1 MITAVQTE
9 NIELELSAVIVSV
22 NGFDTPEVLV
32 IKDEKGVAQLPAG
45 PFDPVNHITLE
56 LGLRAWI
63 MEQTPFTPGYVE
75 QLYTFGN
82 RGRVAMKG
90 KEAKRVVSVGYLA
103 LTWCEEDQAERLV
116 PWQSWYDFLPWE
128 DWRQGRPEIID
139 NQILPSL
146 QRWIDDADTRAE
158 QEDRK
163 RRCAACFA
171 MRDDGASWDY
181 EPVLERYELLYS
193 ARLVPEVFR
202 DKGEQLPAI
211 EDHRLVPGRSMRYD
225 HRRILATAIGRLRGK
240 IKYRPVIFEL
250 MPDNFTLLQLQKT
263 IEAIGGYQ
271 LHKQNF
277 RRLLENNRL
286 VEETGEMSK
295 KTGGRPAALFRFR
308 KEILSERV
316 AIGVKMSPSG

>member
-1 MITAVQTE
+1 MTQAVQTE

-22 NGFDTPEVLV
+22 NGFEKPEVLLLS
-32 IKDEKGVAQLPAG
+32 KSGQDLQLPAG
-45 PFDPVNHITLE
+45 PFDPVHHATLE
-56 LGLRAWI
+56 LGLRGWI

-82 RGRVAMKG
+82 RGRVTIKG
-90 KEAKRVVSVGYLA
+90 RDAKRVVSVGYLA
-103 LTWCEEDQAERLV
+103 LAYREDTAKSPAPAQWV
-116 PWQSWYDFLPWE
+116 DWYRFFPWE
-128 DWRQGRPEIID
+128 DWRNGRP
-139 NQILPSL
+139 QIL
-146 QRWIDDADTRAE
+146 DTRILPALGGWIESAE
-158 QEDRK
+158 TREDHEDRS
-163 RRCAACFA
+163 RRCAVCFTSGGG
-171 MRDDGASWDY
+171 MEWDH
-181 EPVLERYELLYS
+181 ELVLERYELLYS

-202 DKGEQLPAI
+202 DKGEKAPPS
-211 EDHRLVPGRSMRYD
+211 ETLVPGRPMRHD

-250 MPDNFTLLQLQKT
+250 MPEQFTLLQLQKS
-263 IEAIGGYQ
+263 IEAIGGYR

-286 VEETGEMSK
+286 VEETGDVAK
-295 KTGGRPAALFRFR
+295 KTGGRPAAMFQFR